1 MDSIAVTLSWLW
13 VPSAI
18 IFVKLMTVLDFSLN
32 DLFCIRVGKD
42 AMEISYLIGI
52 ATRGFNTEYQL
63 KEVCTTKH
71 TEGVGGSEA
80 KAVPPLALHVLLARE
95 NAALI
100 SR

>member
-1 MDSIAVTLSWLW
+1 
-13 VPSAI
+13 
-18 IFVKLMTVLDFSLN
+18 MTVLDFSLN

-63 KEVCTTKH
+63 KEVCITKH

-80 KAVPPLALHVLLARE
+80 KAVPRLPLHVLLARE
-95 NAALI
+95 NAALV
-100 SR
+100 SRWGIARVTERTFNKEVKFTTKWI

>member
-1 MDSIAVTLSWLW
+1 M
-13 VPSAI
+13 VPSVI
-18 IFVKLMTVLDFSLN
+18 IFVKLMRVLDFSLN

-80 KAVPPLALHVLLARE
+80 KAVPPRPLHVPLVRE
-95 NAALI
+95 NEARR
-100 SR
+100 SS